1 MLIAQDT
8 IKLSPFGLDS
18 LREAVFKKYDVTEEL
33 YKTTLDYYDKDS
45 DKWENF
51 FNKVIAHVDSLKKKP
66 G

>member
-8 IKLSPFGLDS
+8 VTLSSAGLDS
-18 LREAVFKKYDVTEEL
+18 LRAAVFKKYNVTEEL

-51 FNKVIAHVDSLKKKP
+51 FNKVIAHVDSLKKKS

>member
-8 IKLSPFGLDS
+8 VTLSSAGLDS
-18 LREAVFKKYDVTEEL
+18 LREAVFKRYNVTKEL

-45 DKWENF
+45 DRWGNF
-51 FNKVIAHVDSLKKKP
+51 FNKVIAHVDSLKKKS